1 MKSNQ
6 NTKAKKGGHESTIA
20 NKIIE
25 LVTKSCELVHNKQ
38 KEPFAIIHSNGIRKI
53 YSINSKSFVE
63 LVASEYYAETK
74 SSISDASLK
83 TAISTLNGKANFEG
97 EEVDIHLRVAK
108 TEKGYWLDL
117 CNDRWEAVLIT
128 EAGWTVM
135 SGEQVPLFCRSNSM
149 QSIPTPVSGGSLES
163 LWKIV
168 NIPIGDRLIVLCW
181 LLECLRPDTP
191 HVVLEIIGQQGSAK
205 STTQQ
210 FLKQLVDPNAANL
223 RTAPKNA
230 EDLWIGARNCHVVS
244 FENLSYLSQ
253 QYQDALCVL
262 ATGGAL
268 ATRTLFTNLDET
280 IVQLCRPV
288 VLNGISVVITAQDLL
303 DRCIHLELPRV
314 VSRLLSK
321 DVAEDFE
328 KNHAQIV
335 GALLDQFVLALRELA
350 AVDIPD
356 EEKPRMVD
364 FAYLGEAVFIAN
376 GYEPGEFLRR
386 YKEMRQKG
394 VHRTIEAFP
403 IGIALFSFLQDRPD
417 GWSGQL
423 LELLSLLN
431 PKKPTGEPNWPRSAK
446 SMGDALRRL
455 SPALRTIGFECSSS
469 QKTGGNIIW
478 KIKPLET

>member
-6 NTKAKKGGHESTIA
+6 NSKPKKGGHESTIA

-38 KEPFAIIHSNGIRKI
+38 KEPFAIIHTNGVRKI
-53 YSINSKSFVE
+53 YSINSKSFVD

-74 SSISDASLK
+74 SALSDASLK
-83 TAISTLNGKANFEG
+83 TAISTLSGKAHFEG
-97 EEVDIHLRVAK
+97 QEVDIHLRVAK
-108 TEKGYWLDL
+108 TEAGYWLDL
-117 CNDRWEAVLIT
+117 CNDRWEVVLIT
-128 EAGWTVM
+128 ESGWTVM

-149 QSIPTPVSGGSLES
+149 QTIPTPVSEGNLES

-168 NIPIGDRLIVLCW
+168 NIPSRDRLIVLSW
-181 LLECLRPDTP
+181 LLECLRADTP
-191 HVVLEIIGQQGSAK
+191 HVVLEIVGEQGSAK

-210 FLKQLVDPNAANL
+210 FLKQLIDPNAANL
-223 RTAPKNA
+223 RAAPKNV
-230 EDLWIGARNCHVVS
+230 EDVWVGARNCHVVS

-328 KNHAQIV
+328 KHHAKIV
-335 GALLDQFVLALRELA
+335 GALLDQFVLALRQLA
-350 AVDIPD
+350 TVEIPD
-356 EEKPRMVD
+356 EDKPRMVD

-376 GYEPGEFLRR
+376 GHEPGEFLRR
-386 YKEMRQKG
+386 YKEMRQTG

-403 IGIALFSFLQDRPD
+403 IGIALFSFLQSSPD

-431 PKKPTGEPNWPRSAK
+431 QKKPPGELNWPRSAK

-455 SPALRTIGFECSSS
+455 SPALRTIGFECSSN
-469 QKTGGNIIW
+469 QKTGGNIVW
-478 KIKPLET
+478 KIRPL